1 MREARVLGLLMQPWT
16 KFNTI
21 TPIYQSTTTWQA
33 KISSSNLALVVK
45 RPGNKEISNGAI
57 LCESNMTAATK
68 AGFRGD

>member
-45 RPGNKEISNGAI
+45 RPDNKEISNGAI
-57 LCESNMTAATK
+57 FGESNMTAATK